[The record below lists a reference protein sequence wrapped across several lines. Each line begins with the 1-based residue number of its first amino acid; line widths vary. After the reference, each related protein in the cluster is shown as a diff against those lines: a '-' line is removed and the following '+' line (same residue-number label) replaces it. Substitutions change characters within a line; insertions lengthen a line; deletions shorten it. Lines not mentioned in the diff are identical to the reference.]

1 MNLKITTAT
10 DLPGFSLVVAGLAL
24 VGTNGKGFQ
33 TPSFRSKCPI
43 DMGNGAFATCAH
55 PLTRNRSAMPI
66 PAPFPTAFSSLSRS
80 RQGWLLILIGLACS
94 PAFAQMGGGGGG
106 GMGGGGGAQAPDA
119 VTKPKFRDHIHTHA
133 GMTFRRE
140 RGDAVVASVR
150 IVGNRTVSSADI
162 YTELQ
167 TRKGRFYDNE
177 TVLADIRRLNDMGS
191 FDQVTYEIQQVGP
204 NTTLD
209 EDSTPLQKPGEPLTP
224 SVVVTFYVHERP
236 MVAGV
241 VLHGN
246 RGLNDREIANRSGVT
261 KGDPL
266 SEFSVES
273 GRRRLLDYYH
283 EEGFNQ
289 ASISATITGA
299 ENDSSPAM
307 PMADLPPGTVIFRI
321 NEGPLERIADIKVE
335 GSTIVTEAR
344 LKKIIRSRGPM
355 AGFLTYIGNKAD
367 MQKIDE
373 DVNLLSSYYHTLGF
387 LTATVGRRFLYS
399 EDGKWVTVVF
409 VVHEGPRFR
418 IGDIQIVGNEFITE
432 ESLRSRLEL
441 HAGDMFDGTIMR
453 RDVGEIVYGY
463 GELGFIYA
471 EVKPKTIM
479 RDENGVADIVYEI
492 TEGDRWKVG
501 RILVNID
508 GEPHLMRETTM
519 LNLVD
524 MREGDWID
532 RRTLELSRRRI
543 ERSQLLETNPAVAE
557 APDIKVVPTEDLLR

>member
-1 MNLKITTAT
+1 
-10 DLPGFSLVVAGLAL
+10 
-24 VGTNGKGFQ
+24 
-33 TPSFRSKCPI
+33 
-43 DMGNGAFATCAH
+43 
-55 PLTRNRSAMPI
+55 
-66 PAPFPTAFSSLSRS
+66 
-80 RQGWLLILIGLACS
+80 
-94 PAFAQMGGGGGG
+94 FAQMGGGMGGG
-106 GMGGGGGAQAPDA
+106 GMGGGGAQAPQA
-119 VTKPKFRDHIHTHA
+119 EAKTKFRDHIHARA

-150 IVGNRTVSSADI
+150 IVGNRSVPAADI
-162 YTELQ
+162 FSELQ
-167 TRKGRFYDNE
+167 TRKGRFYDSE
-177 TVLADIRRLNDMGS
+177 TVLADVRRLNDMGS
-191 FDQVTYEIQQVGP
+191 FDQVTFEVKPVAANPQAGP
-204 NTTLD
+204 QS
-209 EDSTPLQKPGEPLTP
+209 DSSKLTP

-236 MVAGV
+236 MVAKV
-241 VLHGN
+241 IFHGN
-246 RGLNDREIANRSGVT
+246 RALNDREIAGRAGVSA
-261 KGDPL
+261 GDPL

-289 ASISATITGA
+289 ASVSATITGSDGGA
-299 ENDSSPAM
+299 SAGVSAT
-307 PMADLPPGTVIFRI
+307 DLPPGTVIFRI
-321 NEGPLERIADIKVE
+321 NEGPLERIADIQIE

-355 AGFLTYIGNKAD
+355 AGFLSYVGNKAN
-367 MQKIDE
+367 MRMIDE

-387 LTATVGRRFLYS
+387 LTATVGRRFEYD
-399 EDGKWVTVVF
+399 ETGKWVTVVF
-409 VVHEGPRFR
+409 VVKEGPRFTV
-418 IGDIQIVGNEFITE
+418 GDVQIVGNEFITE
-432 ESLRSRLEL
+432 ESLRARLEL

-543 ERSQLLETNPAVAE
+543 ERSQLLETNPAIAE
-557 APDIKVVPTEDLLR
+557 APDIKVVPKEDALR

>member
-1 MNLKITTAT
+1 MLSPVAFPPSPPTTNT
-10 DLPGFSLVVAGLAL
+10 TSTTRTFSNRRYAAKVYGVAESIAKYLAVLVFL
-24 VGTNGKGFQ
+24 
-33 TPSFRSKCPI
+33 
-43 DMGNGAFATCAH
+43 
-55 PLTRNRSAMPI
+55 
-66 PAPFPTAFSSLSRS
+66 
-80 RQGWLLILIGLACS
+80 CS
-94 PAFAQMGGGGGG
+94 PVAFAQMGGGG
-106 GMGGGGGAQAPDA
+106 MGGGGAQAPQA
-119 VTKPKFRDHIHTHA
+119 EAKTKFRDHIHARA

-150 IVGNRTVSSADI
+150 IVGNRSVPAADI
-162 YTELQ
+162 FSELQ
-167 TRKGRFYDNE
+167 TRKGRFYDSE
-177 TVLADIRRLNDMGS
+177 TVLADVRRLNDMGS
-191 FDQVTYEIQQVGP
+191 FDQVTFEVK
-204 NTTLD
+204 
-209 EDSTPLQKPGEPLTP
+209 PLAANPPANPQSGSSKLTP

-236 MVAGV
+236 MVAKV
-241 VLHGN
+241 IFHGN
-246 RGLNDREIANRSGVT
+246 RALNDREIAGRAGVSA
-261 KGDPL
+261 GDPL

-289 ASISATITGA
+289 AAVSATITGSDGGA
-299 ENDSSPAM
+299 SAGVSAT
-307 PMADLPPGTVIFRI
+307 DLPPGTVIFRI
-321 NEGPLERIADIKVE
+321 NEGPLERIADIQIE

-355 AGFLTYIGNKAD
+355 AGFLSYVGNKAN
-367 MQKIDE
+367 MRMIDE

-387 LTATVGRRFLYS
+387 LTATVGRRFEYD
-399 EDGKWVTVVF
+399 ETGKWVTVVF
-409 VVHEGPRFR
+409 VVKEGPRFTV
-418 IGDIQIVGNEFITE
+418 GDVQIVGNEFITE
-432 ESLRSRLEL
+432 ESLRARLEL

-532 RRTLELSRRRI
+532 RRTLEMSRRRI
-543 ERSQLLETNPAVAE
+543 ERSQLLETNPAIAE
-557 APDIKVVPTEDLLR
+557 APDIKVVPKEDALR